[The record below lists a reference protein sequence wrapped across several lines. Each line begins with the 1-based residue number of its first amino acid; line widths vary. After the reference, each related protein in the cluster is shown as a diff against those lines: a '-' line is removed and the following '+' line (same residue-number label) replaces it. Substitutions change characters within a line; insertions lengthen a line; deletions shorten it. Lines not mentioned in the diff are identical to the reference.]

1 MSIGDS
7 RFIKST
13 VSLLNGLLSA
23 PRSAKRVVVF
33 CIDSTL
39 CIAAIWIAFYLRLGE
54 WQFFESSNLK
64 VILTAFVIWPP
75 IFIYTGI
82 YRSIFRFSGAGAMA
96 ELTKAVGLA
105 GMIVFA
111 VFTIFGFVGVP
122 RTIGILFPI
131 LFFMLVAWSR
141 IFGRYILFDVLG
153 QNAYGGDTK
162 NVMIYGAG
170 GAGQQLAL
178 SMRHYPGM
186 LLRGFVDDDKR
197 LDGQKLDGTPVFF
210 SGDMGRVVKKLAITD
225 ILLALPSINRARR
238 KRIITELQE
247 FNVHVQT
254 LPQIQDIVA
263 GKVTIGDLQEVEI
276 DDLLG
281 REPVQPN
288 PLLMSRTIA
297 AKTVLVTGAGGSI
310 GSELCRQILA
320 IGPKKLVLAEMT
332 EHALYKIENELRE
345 TLASAGTRNTIEIIP
360 ELCNTASRRPVRTLF
375 AKYRPDTV
383 FHAAAYKH
391 VPLVEHNPIAGIS
404 NNVFSTLNTALEA
417 RAGGVSHFILI
428 STDKAVRPTNV
439 MGASK
444 RICELVLQAL
454 AKDSVASGKKTRFS
468 MVRFGNVLGSSGSVV
483 PRFKE
488 QISKGGPVTLTHRKI
503 TRYFMTIPEAAQLV
517 IQAGA
522 MAKGGEVFVLDM
534 GKSVK
539 IYDLAKTMIRLS
551 GLTLRDENNPDGDIA
566 IEEVGLRPGEK
577 LYEELLI
584 GENPKET
591 AHKRIMQARETY
603 LEWSA
608 LEPILETLRHCTYE
622 GDRDGAM
629 TVLRN
634 LVPEYQPTPANDDEE
649 KARA

>member
-1 MSIGDS
+1 MN
-7 RFIKST
+7 
-13 VSLLNGLLSA
+13 LLHKLLLA
-23 PRSAKRVVVF
+23 PRMVKRIVVF
-33 CIDSTL
+33 TLDSAL
-39 CIAAIWIAFYLRLGE
+39 CVIAIWLAFYLRLSE
-54 WQFFESSNLK
+54 WQLFEGPDYK
-64 VILTAFVIWPP
+64 VILVAFLIWPP
-75 IFIYTGI
+75 IFVYLGI
-82 YRSIFRFSGAGAMA
+82 YRSIFRFSGAGAMIEMA
-96 ELTKAVGLA
+96 KATALVAAL
-105 GMIVFA
+105 MFA
-111 VFTIFGFVGVP
+111 IFTLYGIMGVP
-122 RTIGILFPI
+122 RTIGILFPM
-131 LFFMLVAWSR
+131 LFFMLLAWSR
-141 IFGRYILFDVLG
+141 ILGRYVLFDVLG
-153 QNAYGGDTK
+153 QNSYGGDTK

-186 LLRGFVDDDKR
+186 QLLGFADDDKR
-197 LDGQKLDGTPVFF
+197 LDGQKLDGTPVFYAH
-210 SGDMGRVVKKLAITD
+210 DIGRVIEKLGITD

-238 KRIITELQE
+238 KRIITDLQE

-263 GKVTIGDLQEVEI
+263 GKITIGDLQEVEL

-281 REPVQPN
+281 RDPVQPN
-288 PLLMSRTIA
+288 DLLMARTIA
-297 AKTVLVTGAGGSI
+297 GKTVLVTGAGGSI
-310 GSELCRQILA
+310 GSELCRQILS
-320 IGPKKLVLAEMT
+320 IGPKKLILAEMT
-332 EHALYKIENELRE
+332 EHALYQMEQELRE
-345 TLASAGTRNTIEIIP
+345 SLEGSEAHHRSIEIIA

-404 NNVFSTLNTALEA
+404 NNVFSTLHTALEA
-417 RAGGVSHFILI
+417 RASGVSHFILI

-454 AKDSVASGKKTRFS
+454 AKDGAKSGAKTRFS

-488 QISKGGPVTLTHRKI
+488 QIAKGGPVTLTHRKI

-551 GLTLRDENNPDGDIA
+551 GLTLRDENNPEGDIA

-591 AHKRIMQARETY
+591 AHKRIMQAREKY
-603 LEWSA
+603 FEWSE
-608 LEPILETLRHCTYE
+608 LEPKLETLRLCTYE

-634 LVPEYQPTPANDDEE
+634 LVPEYQPTPANDVDE